1 MDLIPLFR
9 SSSGLMTTVDPVRIP
24 YDPETGVTAL
34 SRAVNITHDKTGRPI
49 RRRGYTIKQSGLF
62 HSLFC
67 DGGDCFVGS
76 GPYLYR
82 VGTDY
87 SLQQLRGALSGAK
100 ISYLQYNEETYYA
113 NGFQNG
119 VIRDG
124 VSYSWPVGAYEGPD
138 TIRQF
143 SGAPV
148 GQHLAYFN
156 TRWYISVD
164 SVLWVSEP
172 YAPGL
177 FDKARGF
184 IQFDS
189 HIRMIK
195 PVDTGIFISDSN
207 NTWFFAGKDYT
218 DFEQRLVA
226 PYPALEWSEAI
237 DYINA
242 ADLGLEIVGRCALWG
257 SQEGAIIGSPDGRA
271 INITEDKIVYPNIG
285 AQGASL
291 LRNKHFIHSM
301 FF

>member
-1 MDLIPLFR
+1 
-9 SSSGLMTTVDPVRIP
+9 
-24 YDPETGVTAL
+24 
-34 SRAVNITHDKTGRPI
+34 
-49 RRRGYTIKQSGLF
+49 
-62 HSLFC
+62 
-67 DGGDCFVGS
+67 
-76 GPYLYR
+76 
-82 VGTDY
+82 
-87 SLQQLRGALSGAK
+87 
-100 ISYLQYNEETYYA
+100 
-113 NGFQNG
+113 
-119 VIRDG
+119 
-124 VSYSWPVGAYEGPD
+124 
-138 TIRQF
+138 
-143 SGAPV
+143 V